1 MIALSLGE
9 AGDAELLTAAEIR
22 HWRLEA
28 PVVVLSGCSS
38 GSADILP
45 GEGLLGLS
53 RAWLAAG
60 AEAVVASLWPTPD
73 DNGRLFVS
81 FYRLLR
87 NVKRDGTGSRP
98 ASALREAQL
107 EMLRSGTWRSEPRY
121 WAAHFVTGKE

>member
-1 MIALSLGE
+1 
-9 AGDAELLTAAEIR
+9 
-22 HWRLEA
+22 
-28 PVVVLSGCSS
+28 
-38 GSADILP
+38 
-45 GEGLLGLS
+45 LLGLS